1 MAAATTPYVAFADD
15 DSWWAP
21 GALTRAARAF
31 DAHPRLAV
39 VAARTLAGPRRAPRP
54 HERGDGRSP
63 CRPWTAS
70 GCHFADSRFV
80 ACGAVVRRDAFLA
93 VGGFSD
99 VVFFMGEEQMVALDL
114 LAGWQLAYLDDVVA
128 HHHPSSDRSRR
139 APSPI
144 VRNDLLT
151 TWMRRPL
158 RVALGRTAHVVA
170 AASRDPAHRMA
181 LQQLPARFARALAH
195 RRCARGGR
203 APGSHAGGRARG
215 AGRLRPALLARQDGG
230 RRTTEMKKSSIW
242 PDDVDE
248 AVEVDRLGDVGVGG
262 GCSCGGRPRRP
273 RRSSARSR
281 GCAEVF
287 VALDLLQYLAP
298 VLLRQVEVEE
308 DEVGREAS
316 SYSPARRR

>member
-1 MAAATTPYVAFADD
+1 VRVPVTVVIATRDRRPGLLHTLGRLTALDERPPVVVVDNGSSDGTPAAVRAAYSGVRVLELGENRGAPARNEGVAAATTPYVAFADD

-39 VAARTLAGPRRAPRP
+39 VAARTLVGPDERLDPTSAAMAGSPLPP
-54 HERGDGRSP
+54 PDGERLPGPPILG
-63 CRPWTAS
+63 
-70 GCHFADSRFV
+70 FV

-114 LAGWQLAYLDDVVA
+114 AGAGWQLAYLDDVVA
-128 HHHPSSDRSRR
+128 HHHPSSDRVPVGRR
-139 APSPI
+139 ALI

-170 AASRDPAHRMA
+170 AARRDPAHRMA

-195 RRCARGGR
+195 RRVV
-203 APGSHAGGRARG
+203 
-215 AGRLRPALLARQDGG
+215 PA
-230 RRTTEMKKSSIW
+230 
-242 PDDVDE
+242 DVE
-248 AVEVDRLGDVGVGG
+248 
-262 GCSCGGRPRRP
+262 
-273 RRSSARSR
+273 
-281 GCAEVF
+281 
-287 VALDLLQYLAP
+287 
-298 VLLRQVEVEE
+298 RQV
-308 DEVGREAS
+308 RTLEAA
-316 SYSPARRR
+316 YAA